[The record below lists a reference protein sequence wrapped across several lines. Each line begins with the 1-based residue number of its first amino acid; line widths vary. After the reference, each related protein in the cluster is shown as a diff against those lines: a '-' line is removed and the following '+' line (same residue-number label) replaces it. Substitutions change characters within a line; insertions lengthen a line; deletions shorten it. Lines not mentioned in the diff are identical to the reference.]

1 MLIKLLPK
9 DAAQKDLFD
18 LYDNFLNEILS
29 ENDLELTL
37 RNFELDLLDMLGYGI
52 DFENEIDNNSS
63 IQKDE
68 KYLFIS
74 EKGFKKSEK
83 GNLTGEDIIN
93 IKNRNLV
100 EVSKN
105 LLKEITTRAIGFC
118 LDGKELSSR
127 QIFKS
132 LRS

>member
-1 MLIKLLPK
+1 
-9 DAAQKDLFD
+9 
-18 LYDNFLNEILS
+18 
-29 ENDLELTL
+29 
-37 RNFELDLLDMLGYGI
+37 MLGYGI